1 MPPFARL
8 SLAARLALAA
18 AFTLPTLAAAQGV
31 YRCTVDNRTVYQAT
45 PCATEGKS
53 LRMDSAPDP
62 GDVERARARAEADKA
77 KARALD
83 APPPPPR
90 PTGQER
96 RGDDL
101 AKRTVDCEKLTK
113 DRGDAYGQRIGTIR
127 ASRSNN
133 LDNTETINRIDEN
146 IRAIERQMRIGGCKI
161 D

>member
-1 MPPFARL
+1 MLPFPRPL
-8 SLAARLALAA
+8 LAARLTIAA
-18 AFTLPTLAAAQGV
+18 TLALPALVAAQGV

-90 PTGQER
+90 PTGQSR
-96 RGDDL
+96 RGEDL
-101 AKRTVDCEKLTK
+101 AKRTVDCDQLAK
-113 DRGDAYGQRIGTIR
+113 DRGDAFGRRNAAIR

-133 LDNTETINRIDEN
+133 RDNSAEINAIDDRIRLLEQ
-146 IRAIERQMRIGGCKI
+146 QMTAGKCKI